1 MGAIKRA
8 LISVSDKNGIVEFA
22 KELSGFG
29 VEILSTGGTAKAL
42 KDAGVNV
49 KDVSEHTGFPE
60 MMDGRLK
67 TLHPKI
73 HGGLLMRRDNP
84 RDKEETEAN
93 GIVPIDMVVVNLYP
107 FEQTVSKPDVSF
119 EDAIENIDIGGP
131 TMIRAASKN
140 FKDVAVV
147 VDPDDYAKVLEEM
160 KSGGDVSA
168 DTKIYLAKKVFSHT
182 AQYDTLISNY
192 LNTQG
197 DTSETFPEN
206 LNMSYRKISDVRY
219 GENPHQK
226 AAVYREPLNDGLS
239 LVDAKILQG
248 KAMSF
253 NNYLDSSAVV
263 DLAKEYMAYTD
274 MPTAVIVKHNNPCG
288 IASAATLNEAYKI
301 AFETDPVSAFGGVI
315 HLNGNVDE
323 ATAKQILGL
332 FCEIIIAPGFD
343 DAALKLLSTKPNIR
357 LLELDISK
365 DVSGFEMR
373 KIQGGLLLQERDRG
387 MVDDLKACE
396 VATKRKP
403 TDAEYE
409 AMAYAWRVCKH
420 MKSNA
425 IIYAAKD
432 RTLGIGCGQTSRVDS
447 ARLAAMK
454 AATNGISLK
463 GSAVASDAFFPAR
476 DGIDAVAEAG
486 ATSIIQPGGS
496 IKDKDTIAACDEN
509 NVAMIFT
516 GMRHFRH

>member
-1 MGAIKRA
+1 MSKVQRA
-8 LISVSDKNGIVEFA
+8 LISVSDKSGIVDFA
-22 KELSGFG
+22 KELKDLGI
-29 VEILSTGGTAKAL
+29 EILSTGGTARAL
-42 KDAGVNV
+42 KDEGVDV
-49 KDVSEHTGFPE
+49 KDVSDHTGFPE

-73 HGGLLMRRDNP
+73 HGGLLWRRNN
-84 RDKEETEAN
+84 DKDREEIEKH
-93 GIVPIDMVVVNLYP
+93 GIESIDMVVVNLYP

-119 EDAIENIDIGGP
+119 DDAIENIDIGGP

-140 FKDVAVV
+140 FRDVAVI
-147 VDPDDYAKVLEEM
+147 VDPEDYTKVLAEM
-160 KSGGDVSA
+160 KSGGGEVSF
-168 DTKIYLAKKVFSHT
+168 DTKLYLAKKVFSHT
-182 AQYDTLISNY
+182 AQYDTFISGY
-192 LNTQG
+192 LNKQG
-197 DTSETFPEN
+197 ASDEIFPQN
-206 LNMSYRKISDVRY
+206 FTKSYRKISDVRY

-253 NNYLDSSAVV
+253 NNYLDSSAVI
-263 DLAKEYMAYTD
+263 DLAKEYSER
-274 MPTAVIVKHNNPCG
+274 PTAVIVKHNNPCG
-288 IASAATLNEAYKI
+288 VASADTLSEAYKN

-315 HLNGNVDE
+315 SLNRTVDE
-323 ATAKQILGL
+323 ATAKEILNL
-332 FCEIIIAPGFD
+332 FVEIIIAPSFD
-343 DAALKLLSTKPNIR
+343 EAALKLISEKPNIR

-373 KIQGGLLLQERDRG
+373 KIQGGLLLQERDLG
-387 MVDDLKACE
+387 MIQDLKSCE
-396 VATKRKP
+396 VVTKRAP
-403 TDAEYE
+403 DEEEYA

-425 IIYAAKD
+425 IIYASKD

-454 AATNGISLK
+454 AANYDILLE

-476 DGIDAVAEAG
+476 DGIDVVAEAG
-486 ATSIIQPGGS
+486 ATAIIQPGGS
-496 IKDKDTIAACDEN
+496 IKDKETIAACDEHD
-509 NVAMIFT
+509 VAMIFT

>member
-1 MGAIKRA
+1 MAKVQRA

-22 KELSGFG
+22 KELSTMG
-29 VEILSTGGTAKAL
+29 VELLSTGGTAKAI
-42 KDAGVNV
+42 KDAGVAV
-49 KDVSEHTGFPE
+49 KDVSDYTGFPE

-73 HGGLLMRRDNP
+73 HGGLLFRRDNP
-84 RDKEETEAN
+84 KDRQEIEKH
-93 GIVPIDMVVVNLYP
+93 GIEPIDMVVVNLYP

-119 EDAIENIDIGGP
+119 DDAIENIDIGGP

-140 FKDVAVV
+140 FKDVAVI
-147 VDPDDYAKVLEEM
+147 VDPEDYAKVLDEM
-160 KSGGDVSA
+160 KSGGGEVSYE
-168 DTKIYLAKKVFSHT
+168 TKLNLAKKVFAHT
-182 AQYDTLISNY
+182 AQYDTLISGY
-192 LNTQG
+192 LNSQG
-197 DTSETFPEN
+197 ESAETFPKN
-206 LNMSYRKISDVRY
+206 FTKSYRKISDVRY

-253 NNYLDSSAVV
+253 NNYLDSSAVI
-263 DLAKEYMAYTD
+263 DLAKEFTK

-288 IASAATLNEAYKI
+288 IASAGKLSEAYKM

-315 HLNGNVDE
+315 HLNGTVDE
-323 ATAKQILGL
+323 ATAKEILGL

-343 DAALKLLSTKPNIR
+343 DAALKLLSEKPNIR

-365 DVSGFEMR
+365 DISGFEMR
-373 KIQGGLLLQERDRG
+373 KIQGGLLLQERDLG
-387 MVDDLKACE
+387 MIQDLKSCE
-396 VATKRKP
+396 VVTKRAP
-403 TDAEYE
+403 SDEEYA

-425 IIYAAKD
+425 IIYASKD

-454 AATNGISLK
+454 AANYDISLK

-476 DGIDAVAEAG
+476 DGIDVVAEAG
-486 ATSIIQPGGS
+486 ATTIIQPGGS
-496 IKDKDTIAACDEN
+496 IKDKETIAACDEHD
-509 NVAMIFT
+509 VAMIFT